1 MVYHQPNC
9 IRDKCFVESNIV
21 KAPSELRVSKERNAL
36 TVTFPGAQPVQLSAE
51 MLRVMSPSA
60 EVQGHSPDQRILVTG
75 KENVTI
81 ASLEPIGHYAIRIV
95 FSDGH
100 STGLFTWTYL
110 DELGRNRDR
119 LWANYLQELE
129 EKGMRRQ

>member
-1 MVYHQPNC
+1 M
-9 IRDKCFVESNIV
+9 KT
-21 KAPSELRVSKERNAL
+21 PSELRVSKERNAL
-36 TVTFPGAQPVQLSAE
+36 TVTFPGEPPVQLSAE

-60 EVQGHSPDQRILVTG
+60 EVQGHSPDQRVLVTG

-81 ASLEPIGHYAIRIV
+81 ASLEPIGHYAVRIV

-110 DELGRNRDR
+110 DELGRNRDQ

-129 EKGMRRQ
+129 EKGVRRQR

>member
-1 MVYHQPNC
+1 M
-9 IRDKCFVESNIV
+9 

-36 TVTFPGAQPVQLSAE
+36 TVTFPGEQPVQLSAE

-60 EVQGHSPDQRILVTG
+60 EVQGHSPDQRVLVTG

-81 ASLEPIGHYAIRIV
+81 ASLEPIGHYAVRIV

-110 DELGRNRDR
+110 DELGRNRDQ
-119 LWANYLQELE
+119 LWVNYLQELE
-129 EKGMRRQ
+129 EKGVRRQR